1 MYDKLSTLQES
12 VTKVANFNGAGLDL
26 SKGTRLDGMVAR
38 VLYSAA
44 SNASGSGT
52 VVFSVEHSDDN
63 STFFALASGA
73 ADKITLTTTAQ
84 DGEIFIPFKTDKRY
98 VRLVCT
104 ITGGTTPTITYES
117 DVTFTNP

>member
-1 MYDKLSTLQES
+1 MYDKLSVLQAE
-12 VTKVANFNGAGLDL
+12 VTKTASFNSAGLDL
-26 SKGTRLDGMVAR
+26 SKGTRLEGMVAR

-52 VVFSVEHSDDN
+52 VTFSIEHSDDN
-63 STFFALASGA
+63 AAFTALASGA
-73 ADKITLTTTAQ
+73 ADKITLTTTDQA
-84 DGEIFIPFKTDKRY
+84 GEIFIPFQTSKRY

-104 ITGGTTPTITYES
+104 ISGGTTPTITYEG

>member
-1 MYDKLSTLQES
+1 MYDKLSVLQAE
-12 VTKVANFNGAGLDL
+12 VTKTASFNGAGLDL
-26 SKGTRLDGMVAR
+26 SKGTRLEGMVAR

-52 VVFSVEHSDDN
+52 VTFSIEHSDDN
-63 STFFALASGA
+63 AVFVALASGA
-73 ADKITLTTTAQ
+73 ADKITLTTTDQA
-84 DGEIFIPFKTDKRY
+84 GEIFIPFQTSKRY

-104 ITGGTTPTITYES
+104 ISGGTTPTITYEG